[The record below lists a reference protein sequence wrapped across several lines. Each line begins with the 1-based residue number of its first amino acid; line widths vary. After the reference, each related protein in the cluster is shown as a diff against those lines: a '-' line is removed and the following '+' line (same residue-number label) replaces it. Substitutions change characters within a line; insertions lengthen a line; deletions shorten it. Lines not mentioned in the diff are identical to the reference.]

1 MLNSYLFVF
10 AAYHSLAEKLAEKHP
25 RWSICHPLSVLLRL
39 HEPRSTLRSLI
50 YTPRGSHSCIVLEL
64 LFDCGSFESPKTKR
78 KVTPFN
84 M

>member
-39 HEPRSTLRSLI
+39 HEPRSTLRSLM
-50 YTPRGSHSCIVLEL
+50 YTPRGSHPYYVLVQRSIVVV
-64 LFDCGSFESPKTKR
+64 SKTKN
-78 KVTPFN
+78 KA
-84 M
+84 